1 MNPLEFE
8 KLIKPLNR
16 EKYHISRAIKFK
28 DNMPYIDEWVIYRK
42 DMPLEEFYDSNN
54 IPVLSSAKGNT
65 IEDIKKLIEAENG
78 GKINGKK
85 KEIRKFFNCKRY
97 IGK

>member
-16 EKYHISRAIKFK
+16 EKYYISRAIKFK

-78 GKINGKK
+78 GLK
-85 KEIRKFFNCKRY
+85 
-97 IGK
+97 

>member
-8 KLIKPLNR
+8 KLIKPLSR

-28 DNMPYIDEWVIYRK
+28 DNTAYIDEWVIYRK
-42 DMPLEEFYDSNN
+42 DMRLEEFYDSNN

-65 IEDIKKLIEAENG
+65 IEDIKKLIETEN
-78 GKINGKK
+78 
-85 KEIRKFFNCKRY
+85 R
-97 IGK
+97 

>member
-8 KLIKPLNR
+8 KLIKPLSR

-28 DNMPYIDEWVIYRK
+28 DNTAYIDEWVIYRK

-54 IPVLSSAKGNT
+54 IPVLSPVALNIDVPSPCIIKSIFSNSTVELLFSVNVYSTSA
-65 IEDIKKLIEAENG
+65 
-78 GKINGKK
+78 
-85 KEIRKFFNCKRY
+85 
-97 IGK
+97 

>member
-8 KLIKPLNR
+8 KLIKPLSR

-28 DNMPYIDEWVIYRK
+28 DNTAYIDEWVIYIK

-54 IPVLSSAKGNT
+54 MPVLSSAKGNT
-65 IEDIKKLIEAENG
+65 IEDIKKLIETEN
-78 GKINGKK
+78 K
-85 KEIRKFFNCKRY
+85 
-97 IGK
+97 